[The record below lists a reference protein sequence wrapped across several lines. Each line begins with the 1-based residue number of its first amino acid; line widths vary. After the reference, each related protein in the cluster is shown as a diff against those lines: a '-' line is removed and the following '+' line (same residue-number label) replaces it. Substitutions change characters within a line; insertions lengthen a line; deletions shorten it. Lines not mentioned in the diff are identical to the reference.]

1 MVNQEIEVKFMV
13 ADLAALEVRLRA
25 LGAKLVQA
33 RVHEVNLRF
42 DTPDGK
48 LSGAQRVLR
57 LRKDQQAHLTFKGPS
72 QVNQKVNVRQE
83 IELVVD
89 DFDNARRFLEAL
101 GYEVNVMYE
110 KFRTTYKFRNVLVTL
125 DEMPYGAFTEIEGPD
140 AVSLEKAAE
149 DLWLDWGCRSLE
161 SYMSLFGR
169 VKEQRKLAIKNLSF
183 DEVQRLNVTPADLGL
198 KQADLRTISE

>member
-25 LGAKLVQA
+25 LGGKLVQA

-42 DTPDGK
+42 DTPDGS

-57 LRKDQQAHLTFKGPS
+57 LRKDQQVHFTYKGPS

-125 DEMPYGAFTEIEGPD
+125 DEMPYGSFTEIEGPD
-140 AVSLEKAAE
+140 ALSLQKAAD
-149 DLWLDWGCRSLE
+149 DLWLDWTCRSLE

-169 VKEQRKLAIKNLSF
+169 VKEHRKLDIKNLSF
-183 DEVQRLNVTPADLGL
+183 DEVQPLNVTPKDLGL

>member
-25 LGAKLVQA
+25 LGAKLVQP

-42 DTPDGK
+42 DTPDES
-48 LSGAQRVLR
+48 LSNAQRVLR
-57 LRKDQQAHLTFKGPS
+57 LRKDQQAHLTYKGPS

-83 IELVVD
+83 IELLVD

-149 DLWLDWGCRSLE
+149 DLWLDWSCRSLE

-169 VKEQRKLAIKNLSF
+169 VKEQRKLDIKNLSF
-183 DEVQRLNVTPADLGL
+183 DEVKPLNVTLGDLGL
-198 KQADLRTISE
+198 RQADLRSISE